1 MQLSSRCASWRNPG
15 RRRSRWS
22 SPTWRRRG
30 AGPANSCLHL
40 SAWLTACWTV
50 GGTLTWLTP
59 TWRSSW
65 RLAPPR
71 IRILRRGEEPVQV
84 FPADLWP
91 FLSFFQLH
99 LRLLSKDAEVM
110 AALVGLS
117 SRLEAGWTELRA
129 SMDQSLCLLA
139 YAKSALLWQPTCF
152 VVSFS
157 FCIFI
162 KVCWRV
168 ELFFFPG
175 CVFFFCPE
183 TTPKIDRCTLL
194 IQTLETTLLQH
205 WKKSTRQQTRLIMLK
220 TFI

>member
-1 MQLSSRCASWRNPG
+1 MCSRAAAAPPEGIRAVGDLGGAHQPCAGGGRVQRTPACICPHDWQHAGQWEGLWPG
-15 RRRSRWS
+15 SRL
-22 SPTWRRRG
+22 PG
-30 AGPANSCLHL
+30 ALLEG
-40 SAWLTACWTV
+40 W
-50 GGTLTWLTP
+50 
-59 TWRSSW
+59 
-65 RLAPPR
+65 PPR

-84 FPADLWP
+84 FPADFWP

-110 AALVGLS
+110 AALVSLS

-152 VVSFS
+152 FVSFS

-168 ELFFFPG
+168 FPG
-175 CVFFFCPE
+175 CVFFFCPK
-183 TTPKIDRCTLL
+183 TKPKIDRCTLL